1 MLAYL
6 VRRLVL
12 AVVTIWAITVVTFVI
27 IQLPPGD
34 FVDAYIAQAAAMG
47 SAITQEEADALRQA
61 YGLDEPLLVQYL
73 KWLEP
78 DRRAAS
84 SAVSFEFGRPV
95 TEVIGDRLWLTI
107 LLSIGAIIVTWGIAL
122 PIGIY
127 SAVRQYSVG
136 DYFFTFVGFIGL
148 AVPNFLL
155 ALIVMYL
162 ASAGSASMSAGC
174 SRPSIELAP
183 WSLAKV
189 WDLMKHLPLPVLI
202 LALAGTAQLVRI
214 MRANLLDELRRPYVV
229 TARAKGL
236 PERRVILK
244 YPVRAALNPFA
255 STIGYLLPFVV
266 SGSIIVSVVL
276 SLPTVGPLLLR
287 SLVVAGHAAGLDHH
301 PAPGRADGDR
311 HLPLG
316 PAADVDRSQDPPGA
330 CTDEHALGVAGRASR
345 MRRGRREG
353 RGREPAAAHLVA
365 LPPAPAGGVERRASS
380 LLFYLVGDLRRLPRH
395 HRPARSPTPS
405 AASSRRRRSTGST
418 TTARSRRTSSGSRAC
433 ATRAPSSS
441 STRRTRT
448 RSAT

>member
-6 VRRLVL
+6 LRRLLL
-12 AVVTIWAITVVTFVI
+12 ALVTIWAITVVTFVI

-34 FVDAYIAQAAAMG
+34 FVDAYVAQSAAMG
-47 SAITQEEADALRQA
+47 SAITMEEAAALRQA
-61 YGLDEPLLVQYL
+61 YGLDQPLLVQYV
-73 KWLEP
+73 KWLGLISRGEFGI
-78 DRRAAS
+78 
-84 SAVSFEFGRPV
+84 SFEFGRPV

-127 SAVRQYSVG
+127 SAVRQYSWG

-162 ASAGSASMSAGC
+162 AFRWFGLNVGGLFSAEF
-174 SRPSIELAP
+174 ELAP
-183 WSLAKV
+183 WSWARV
-189 WDLMKHLPLPVLI
+189 WDLTKHLPLPVLI
-202 LALAGTAQLVRI
+202 LALSGTAQLVRI

-287 SLVVAGHAAGLDHH
+287 SLV
-301 PAPGRADGDR
+301 
-311 HLPLG
+311 
-316 PAADVDRSQDPPGA
+316 SQDMLLA
-330 CTDEHALGVAGRASR
+330 SSIILLLGVLTVVGTFLSD
-345 MRRGRREG
+345 
-353 RGREPAAAHLVA
+353 
-365 LPPAPAGGVERRASS
+365 
-380 LLFYLVGDLRRLPRH
+380 LLLMWIDPKIRQGMH
-395 HRPARSPTPS
+395 
-405 AASSRRRRSTGST
+405 G
-418 TTARSRRTSSGSRAC
+418 
-433 ATRAPSSS
+433 
-441 STRRTRT
+441 
-448 RSAT
+448 